1 MHPPAVAD
9 GVAPSTAWLRVP
21 DPRGRAVALCIAG
34 AWLLTAATHY
44 YVIVPA
50 GVLDRVTADLGVG
63 SSAAIWLV
71 SAIPGTWALTNV
83 ALGGWIDRLGTV
95 RMIELGTGLF
105 VAMALSSWVAAG
117 AGSFWWLLSTRLVAG
132 VGVGVIWTAS
142 TDLVGGLVG
151 TRARA
156 TAIGVFLTSAP
167 GGFALGQLLAPR
179 VASAGAWPANFL
191 VVAAGAVVAVG
202 TLEVAVRRLD
212 VAPVATPASVL
223 SNLASVRSSPAV
235 RYGSVLA
242 FAAYSV
248 YLFLNSWLPTY
259 LVEEFAATAALAG
272 LLSAV
277 FPAMGIL
284 SRAGGGLLSDRLLGG
299 RRVPVLLGAFL
310 VSVPLVAAVAVLR
323 SIFAIVLALVVA
335 GFVIQLTFGV
345 VYSYV
350 RESVATARTG
360 TALSVVTSAGIAGAF
375 SAPIVTGALIDY
387 TGGFGAAF
395 GYAVVLALLGVALAW
410 VAPEAASGE

>member
-1 MHPPAVAD
+1 
-9 GVAPSTAWLRVP
+9 
-21 DPRGRAVALCIAG
+21 
-34 AWLLTAATHY
+34 
-44 YVIVPA
+44 
-50 GVLDRVTADLGVG
+50 
-63 SSAAIWLV
+63 
-71 SAIPGTWALTNV
+71 
-83 ALGGWIDRLGTV
+83 
-95 RMIELGTGLF
+95 
-105 VAMALSSWVAAG
+105 
-117 AGSFWWLLSTRLVAG
+117 
-132 VGVGVIWTAS
+132 
-142 TDLVGGLVG
+142 
-151 TRARA
+151 
-156 TAIGVFLTSAP
+156 VFLTSAP
-167 GGFALGQLLAPR
+167 GGFALGQLFAPR

-202 TLEVAVRRLD
+202 TLEFAVRRLD

-235 RYGSVLA
+235 LYGSVLA

-259 LVEEFAATAALAG
+259 LVEEFAARAALAG

-299 RRVPVLLGAFL
+299 RRVPVLQGAFL
-310 VSVPLVAAVAVLR
+310 VSVPLVAAVALLR
-323 SIFAIVLALVVA
+323 SILAIVLALVVA

-375 SAPIVTGALIDY
+375 SAPIVTGALIAR

-395 GYAVVLALLGVALAW
+395 GYAVVLALLGMALAW